1 MNKRIAI
8 FIALALCISV
18 FSTVSASPLMDTST
32 MRVVQDDYVIYQLE
46 NFPANDTYFVYMG
59 ENGSYGIGGILV
71 SKIATNKGGTFQAKF
86 FIPDELKGEDVIAI
100 RFESK
105 EGHAPW
111 WNYFYN
117 TTGSYTYSS
126 DGSDSD
132 DSDSDVDYNVLKP
145 GVPQFTV
152 LEVVKGQSITLRS
165 KYLPRNQRW
174 AVWIKNGALA
184 NIDWIEVT
192 GFNSSEGDILTFTV
206 PIPDSLK
213 FNEVLAIKVQSI
225 QTDYFWFPGPI
236 KNRDYP

>member
-1 MNKRIAI
+1 MKKRIAI
-8 FIALALCISV
+8 LIVMALCMSV
-18 FSTVSASPLMDTST
+18 FSTVYASPLMDTST
-32 MRVVQDDYVIYQLE
+32 MRVVQDEYVIYQLE

-71 SKIATNKGGTFQAKF
+71 SKVSTNKGGTFQAKF

-111 WNYFYN
+111 WNFFYN
-117 TTGSYTYSS
+117 STGSYAYSS
-126 DGSDSD
+126 G
-132 DSDSDVDYNVLKP
+132 DSDSDVDYNVLNP

-152 LEVVKGQSITLRS
+152 LKVVQGQSITMRT
-165 KYLPRNQRW
+165 KFLPDNQRW

-192 GFNSSEGDILTFTV
+192 GFESAEGGIQTFTI
-206 PIPDSLK
+206 PIPTSLR
-213 FNEVLAIKVQSI
+213 FNEVLAVKVQSI

-236 KNRDYP
+236 KNRNYP

>member
-1 MNKRIAI
+1 MKKRIAI
-8 FIALALCISV
+8 FIVLALCLSV
-18 FSTVSASPLMDTST
+18 FSTVSASPVMDTST
-32 MRVVQDDYVIYQLE
+32 IRVVKDEYVIYQLE
-46 NFPANDTYFVYMG
+46 KFPANDTYFVYMG

-71 SKIATNKGGTFQAKF
+71 SKVATNDGGTFQVKF
-86 FIPDELKGEDVIAI
+86 FIPEELKGEDIIAI

-117 TTGSYTYSS
+117 TTGSYAYTSS
-126 DGSDSD
+126 GSK
-132 DSDSDVDYNVLKP
+132 SDVEYNVLNP

-152 LEVVKGQSITLRS
+152 LEVVKGQSITMRS
-165 KYLPRNQRW
+165 KYLPSNQRW

-184 NIDWIEVT
+184 NIDWIEVS
-192 GFNSSEGDILTFTV
+192 GFNSAEGDIQTFTV
-206 PIPDSLK
+206 PIPESLR
-213 FNEVLAIKVQSI
+213 FNEVLAVKIQSI